1 MKKFYAAPIS
11 ADDLSARIEYIRK
24 VLKEKSC
31 TCEKVTD
38 QHLIVLNKTHP
49 QYYIREEGSSHR
61 QYIPKRNIQH
71 AVQLAQEE
79 YDRQIIRNLQSELRA
94 LLRLQQHYAAGT
106 AEQLFENLGAGR
118 MAIVHPLI
126 QTDEDY
132 AKCWL
137 EQKYPSKGFSDDAP
151 VLITDRGERVRS
163 KSEVIIANTLNRM
176 GKPYLYERPLKLSGY
191 EKYLYPDF
199 TVLNIKKRC
208 EVLIEHF
215 GKMDDPGYAEN
226 CLRKIRLYEQNGYF
240 QGDRILFTFESL
252 ENPLDIR
259 NLQKMIGHFL
269 E

>member
-49 QYYIREEGSSHR
+49 QYYIR
-61 QYIPKRNIQH
+61 
-71 AVQLAQEE
+71 
-79 YDRQIIRNLQSELRA
+79 NLQSELRA

-132 AKCWL
+132 VKCWL

>member
-49 QYYIREEGSSHR
+49 QYYVREEGSSHR

-132 AKCWL
+132 VKC
-137 EQKYPSKGFSDDAP
+137 
-151 VLITDRGERVRS
+151 VRS